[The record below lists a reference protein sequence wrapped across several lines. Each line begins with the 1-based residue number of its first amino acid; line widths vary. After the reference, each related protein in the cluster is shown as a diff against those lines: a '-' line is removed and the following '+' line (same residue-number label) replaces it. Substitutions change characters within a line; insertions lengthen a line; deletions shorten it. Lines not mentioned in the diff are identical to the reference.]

1 MPPKIA
7 WQKDLKKYLAK
18 KTKHKKMKTLS
29 KILIIWVLIALGNA
43 CKAPQ
48 YALKTPSQSLPS
60 EYAAG
65 LDSSSLAKILWKDY
79 FQDAYLAAL
88 IDTALQHNQ
97 ELNIV
102 VQEMAISQNEIKAR
116 QGEYLP
122 FVNLGAGAST
132 DRVGRFTRF
141 GALEESTEIEPGKAF
156 PKVFSDFVLGFNA
169 SWELDVWKKLRNAK
183 KAAVARYMASQEGKN
198 FVITSLVAEIA
209 GTYYELLALDNLLEI
224 VQQNIEIQKNALE
237 TIRQEKLSAK
247 VSQLA
252 VNRFEAQLLNTT
264 NLQYAIKQQIVEAEN
279 RLRLLTGG
287 FPKAIPRNAGA
298 FHGIRLDS
306 LRMGVPS
313 QLLDNRP
320 DIRQV
325 VWELQAAQLDIA
337 SAKTNFYPSF
347 RLNAFAGV
355 QAFQPQLLVNPESL
369 VFSLLGDMMAPLVNR
384 RGIKANYYSAH
395 HRQAQVLYRY
405 QQTVIRAYLE
415 VSNQVAAIRNY
426 SDSYQTKS
434 KEAAILSQS
443 VAISGD
449 LFRYARA
456 DYMEVLLTQREALNV
471 KMELTE
477 IKLQQLR
484 AKVNIYR
491 ALGGGW

>member
-1 MPPKIA
+1 
-7 WQKDLKKYLAK
+7 
-18 KTKHKKMKTLS
+18 
-29 KILIIWVLIALGNA
+29 
-43 CKAPQ
+43 
-48 YALKTPSQSLPS
+48 
-60 EYAAG
+60 
-65 LDSSSLAKILWKDY
+65 
-79 FQDAYLAAL
+79 
-88 IDTALQHNQ
+88 
-97 ELNIV
+97 
-102 VQEMAISQNEIKAR
+102 
-116 QGEYLP
+116 
-122 FVNLGAGAST
+122 
-132 DRVGRFTRF
+132 
-141 GALEESTEIEPGKAF
+141 
-156 PKVFSDFVLGFNA
+156 
-169 SWELDVWKKLRNAK
+169 
-183 KAAVARYMASQEGKN
+183 
-198 FVITSLVAEIA
+198 
-209 GTYYELLALDNLLEI
+209 LEI

-264 NLQYAIKQQIVEAEN
+264 NLQYEIKQQITEVEN
-279 RLRLLTGG
+279 RLHLLTGG
-287 FPKAIPRNAGA
+287 FPKNIPRNAAA
-298 FHGIRLDS
+298 FHGISLDT

-355 QAFQPQLLVNPESL
+355 QAFQPQLLVHPESL

-384 RGIKANYYSAH
+384 KGIKANYYSAH

-405 QQTVIRAYLE
+405 QQTVLRAYLE

-426 SDSYQTKS
+426 SDSYETKS

-443 VAISGD
+443 VDISGD

-491 ALGGGW
+491 ALGGGWE

>member
-1 MPPKIA
+1 
-7 WQKDLKKYLAK
+7 
-18 KTKHKKMKTLS
+18 
-29 KILIIWVLIALGNA
+29 
-43 CKAPQ
+43 
-48 YALKTPSQSLPS
+48 
-60 EYAAG
+60 
-65 LDSSSLAKILWKDY
+65 
-79 FQDAYLAAL
+79 
-88 IDTALQHNQ
+88 
-97 ELNIV
+97 
-102 VQEMAISQNEIKAR
+102 
-116 QGEYLP
+116 
-122 FVNLGAGAST
+122 
-132 DRVGRFTRF
+132 
-141 GALEESTEIEPGKAF
+141 
-156 PKVFSDFVLGFNA
+156 
-169 SWELDVWKKLRNAK
+169 
-183 KAAVARYMASQEGKN
+183 MASQEGKN

-224 VQQNIEIQKNALE
+224 VQQNIEIQKNALA
-237 TIRQEKLSAK
+237 TIQQEKLSAK
-247 VSQLA
+247 VSKLA
-252 VNRFEAQLLNTT
+252 V
-264 NLQYAIKQQIVEAEN
+264 N

-347 RLNAFAGV
+347 RLNAFTGV

-384 RGIKANYYSAH
+384 KGIKANYYSAH

-405 QQTVIRAYLE
+405 QQTVLRAYLE